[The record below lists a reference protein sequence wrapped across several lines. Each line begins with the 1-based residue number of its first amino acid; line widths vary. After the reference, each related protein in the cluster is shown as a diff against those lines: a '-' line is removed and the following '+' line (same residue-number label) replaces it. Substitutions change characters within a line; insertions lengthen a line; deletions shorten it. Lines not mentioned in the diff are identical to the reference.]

1 MKKLPMSKRAITLL
15 VLLLPVLTAFVYVVT
30 SSGPLA
36 PIPVTTV
43 TVESRAISPALFG
56 VGLVEAR
63 YRYHIGP
70 TMTGHVLRLESHV
83 GDKVTAGQVAGEMD
97 PVDLDNKIASRKASI
112 KRAQASINATEANVA
127 DFEAREAYAKSQAL
141 RYARLAEAK
150 TISDEVAEAKS
161 QEHQIATAGLVAIK
175 ANLNAAREELAM
187 LRAEYD
193 GLLQQKSNL
202 NLTIPVDGLVVGRYV
217 EPGSTVV
224 AGQTVLEV
232 IDPLSI
238 WINTRF
244 DQLQSSGLAAGLPAS
259 IVLRSRPGEQL
270 AGHVTRIEPLA
281 DAVTEEIQ
289 AKIVFD
295 QLPEALP
302 PVGELANV
310 TVTLP
315 VLSATPVAPN
325 ASIKRLNGKV
335 GVWLV
340 EHGQLRYVPV
350 EVGVSDLDGR
360 VQILQGLKAGD
371 RVVVYSKQ
379 ELTHHSRI
387 TVVDQLVDQRTG
399 TAQ

>member
-1 MKKLPMSKRAITLL
+1 MKKLSMSKRAITLL
-15 VLLLPVLTAFVYVVT
+15 AILLPVLATFIYVVT

-43 TVESRAISPALFG
+43 KVESRAISPSLFG

-63 YRYHIGP
+63 YSYHIGP

-83 GDKVTAGQVAGEMD
+83 GDKVTAGQVVGEMD
-97 PVDLDNKIASRKASI
+97 PVDLDNKIASKEASI

-127 DFEAREAYAKSQAL
+127 DFMAREAYAKSQAL
-141 RYARLAEAK
+141 RYAKLAEAK

-175 ANLNAAREELAM
+175 ANLNAAREELEM
-187 LRAEYD
+187 LRAEYE
-193 GLLQQKSNL
+193 GLIQLKSNL
-202 NLTIPVDGLVVGRYV
+202 NLTVPVDGLVVGRYV

-238 WINTRF
+238 WINARF
-244 DQLQSSGLAAGLPAS
+244 DQLQSSGLAAGLPAR
-259 IVLRSRPGEQL
+259 IVLRSRPGEQF
-270 AGHVTRIEPLA
+270 AGRVTRIEPLA
-281 DAVTEEIQ
+281 DAVTEEVR

-302 PVGELANV
+302 PIGELSKV

-315 VLSATPVAPN
+315 VLTATPTAPN
-325 ASIKRLNGKV
+325 ASIKRLNGEV
-335 GVWLV
+335 GVWLI
-340 EHGQLRYVPV
+340 EDGELRYAPV
-350 EVGVSDLDGR
+350 EVGISDLDGN

-371 RVVVYSKQ
+371 SVVEYSKQ
-379 ELTHHSRI
+379 ELSSHSRI
-387 TVVDQLVDQRTG
+387 IIVDQLVDQRTG
-399 TAQ
+399 TIQ